1 MDELTPEEKEDVEKA
16 MNRVDAEQKA
26 EKDAITPMMIIS
38 PEVEDGMTDD
48 ALVDATKATSV
59 PISVD
64 DTNEICDFECQQM
77 AIASD
82 D

>member
-59 PISVD
+59 PITVD
-64 DTNEICDFECQQM
+64 DTNEICDLECQQM

-82 D
+82 N

>member
-48 ALVDATKATSV
+48 ALVDATKATPV
-59 PISVD
+59 PITVD
-64 DTNEICDFECQQM
+64 DMNEVCDLECQQM